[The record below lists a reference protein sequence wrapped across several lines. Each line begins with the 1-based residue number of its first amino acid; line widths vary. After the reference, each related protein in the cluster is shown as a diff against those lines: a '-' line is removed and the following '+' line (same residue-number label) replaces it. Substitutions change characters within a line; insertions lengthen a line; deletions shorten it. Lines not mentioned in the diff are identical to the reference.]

1 MNNVHLA
8 LFSKILFHH
17 QYYFEIV
24 FLVLF
29 YFLHL
34 NLYVISQLGLS
45 PEQEVNLT
53 IEEASDSL
61 LSIMDKIGAKAQ
73 AQGLT
78 EEKLQ
83 ELLADES

>member
-1 MNNVHLA
+1 MKQIIKNLKV
-8 LFSKILFHH
+8 S
-17 QYYFEIV
+17 EIPD
-24 FLVLF
+24 
-29 YFLHL
+29 
-34 NLYVISQLGLS
+34 VIAQLGLS
-45 PEQEVNLT
+45 PEQKVDLT
-53 IEEASDSL
+53 IEETSDDL

>member
-1 MNNVHLA
+1 MKQVIKNLKV
-8 LFSKILFHH
+8 S
-17 QYYFEIV
+17 EIP
-24 FLVLF
+24 
-29 YFLHL
+29 
-34 NLYVISQLGLS
+34 NVISQLGLS
-45 PEQEVNLT
+45 PEQEINLT

-73 AQGLT
+73 AKGLT

>member
-1 MNNVHLA
+1 MKQVIKNLKV
-8 LFSKILFHH
+8 S
-17 QYYFEIV
+17 EIPS
-24 FLVLF
+24 
-29 YFLHL
+29 
-34 NLYVISQLGLS
+34 VISQLGLS

-61 LSIMDKIGAKAQ
+61 LSIMDKIGVKAQ
-73 AQGLT
+73 SQGLT